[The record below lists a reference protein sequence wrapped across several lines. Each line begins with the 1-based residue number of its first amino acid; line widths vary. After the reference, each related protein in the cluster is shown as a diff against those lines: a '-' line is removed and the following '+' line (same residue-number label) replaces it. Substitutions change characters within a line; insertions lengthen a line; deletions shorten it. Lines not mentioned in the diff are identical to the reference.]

1 MNVSSTIWIA
11 SIVVLV
17 AVFIL
22 DFVVVDARPHVFGPK
37 QAARWVIAYI
47 IGALLFA
54 VFVWNY
60 FGAEYGQQFLA
71 GWITEYSLSVDNL
84 FVFIVLMSSFAVP
97 EMLKHRVLLVGV
109 ALAIVLRGIL
119 IIVGA
124 AAIARFTATF
134 YVFAAFL
141 MYTAITVWRSHDEEP
156 DPDGN
161 GLVRLVEKYVP
172 TSREYVNSK
181 LTVRIDG
188 KRFITPLFLVIL
200 AVGTT
205 DLLFALDSIP
215 AVFGLTQEPYLVFA
229 ANAFALMGLRQLYF
243 LLDGLLSKIIYLAR
257 GLAII
262 LGFIAIKLFLEA
274 IDGTTDLH
282 PPHITI
288 IQSLM
293 FIGTVLGVTVI
304 TSLTAV
310 RRSPELALR
319 SEMSHAKEESTEHRG
334 DAIAHLGSDESKAE
348 GN

>member
-1 MNVSSTIWIA
+1 MNVSTTIWI
-11 SIVVLV
+11 ITLGILV
-17 AVFIL
+17 AAFVL
-22 DFVVVDARPHVFGPK
+22 DFLVVDARPHVFGPK

-47 IGALLFA
+47 AAALVFA

-97 EMLKHRVLLVGV
+97 ELLKHRVLLIGV
-109 ALAIVLRGIL
+109 AIAIVLRGIL
-119 IIVGA
+119 ILVGA
-124 AAIARFTATF
+124 AAITRFTATF

-141 MYTAITVWRSHDEEP
+141 FYTAVSVWRSHDEEP
-156 DPDGN
+156 DPEGN

-172 TSREYVNSK
+172 TSREYSDAK
-181 LTVRIDG
+181 FTVKIDG
-188 KRFITPLFLVIL
+188 KRFITPLFVVIL

-243 LLDGLLSKIIYLAR
+243 LLDGLLSKIIFLAR

-274 IDGTTDLH
+274 IEGTTDLH

-288 IQSLM
+288 AMSLM
-293 FIGTVLGVTVI
+293 FIASVLGVTII
-304 TSLTAV
+304 TSLIAV
-310 RRSPELALR
+310 RRSPELAQQ
-319 SEMSHAKEESTEHRG
+319 SEISHAMEESTEHRG
-334 DAIAHLGSDESKAE
+334 DAIEHLGSEES
-348 GN
+348 

>member
-1 MNVSSTIWIA
+1 MTVSNTIWIITLGILA
-11 SIVVLV
+11 G
-17 AVFIL
+17 AFIL

-37 QAARWVIAYI
+37 QAARWVVAYI
-47 IGALLFA
+47 IAALLFA
-54 VFVWNY
+54 AFVWNY

-119 IIVGA
+119 IVVGA

-156 DPDGN
+156 DPEGN

-181 LTVRIDG
+181 LTVKIDG

-243 LLDGLLSKIIYLAR
+243 LLDGLLAKIIYLAR

-274 IDGTTDLH
+274 LDGTTDLH
-282 PPHITI
+282 PPHVTI
-288 IQSLM
+288 AQSLI
-293 FIGTVLGVTVI
+293 FIATVLAVTVV
-304 TSLTAV
+304 TSLIAV
-310 RRSPELALR
+310 RRSPELAKH
-319 SEMSHAKEESTEHRG
+319 SEISHAVEESEQHRG
-334 DAIAHLGSDESKAE
+334 EGIEHLGPGDSQA
-348 GN
+348 

>member
-1 MNVSSTIWIA
+1 MNVSTTVWI
-11 SIVVLV
+11 ITLGLLV
-17 AVFIL
+17 AAFVL
-22 DFVVVDARPHVFGPK
+22 DFAVVDARPHVFGPK
-37 QAARWVIAYI
+37 QAARWVIGYI
-47 IGALLFA
+47 AAALVFA

-97 EMLKHRVLLVGV
+97 ELLKHRVLLIGV
-109 ALAIVLRGIL
+109 AIAIVLRGIL
-119 IIVGA
+119 IVVGA
-124 AAIARFTATF
+124 AAITRFTATF

-141 MYTAITVWRSHDEEP
+141 FYTAISVWRSHNEEP
-156 DPDGN
+156 DPEGN

-172 TSREYVNSK
+172 VSREYSDAKFSVK
-181 LTVRIDG
+181 IDG
-188 KRFITPLFLVIL
+188 KRFITPLFVVIL

-274 IDGTTDLH
+274 IEGTTNLH

-288 IQSLM
+288 AMSLM
-293 FIGTVLGVTVI
+293 FIASVLGVTVI
-304 TSLTAV
+304 TSLIAV
-310 RRSPELALR
+310 RRSPELAQH
-319 SEMSHAKEESTEHRG
+319 SEISHAKEESTEHRG
-334 DAIAHLGSDESKAE
+334 EAIEHLGLE
-348 GN
+348 GSQT

>member
-1 MNVSSTIWIA
+1 MNVSTTIWI
-11 SIVVLV
+11 ITLGILV
-17 AVFIL
+17 AAFVL
-22 DFVVVDARPHVFGPK
+22 DFLVVDARPHVFGPK

-47 IGALLFA
+47 AAALVFA

-97 EMLKHRVLLVGV
+97 ELLKHRVLLIGV
-109 ALAIVLRGIL
+109 AIAIVLRGIL
-119 IIVGA
+119 ILVGA
-124 AAIARFTATF
+124 AAITRFTATF

-141 MYTAITVWRSHDEEP
+141 FYTAVSVWRSHDEEP
-156 DPDGN
+156 DPEGN

-172 TSREYVNSK
+172 TSREYSDAKFIVK
-181 LTVRIDG
+181 IDG
-188 KRFITPLFLVIL
+188 KRFITPLFVVIL

-243 LLDGLLSKIIYLAR
+243 LLDGLLSKIIFLAR

-274 IDGTTDLH
+274 IEGTTDLH

-288 IQSLM
+288 AMSLM
-293 FIGTVLGVTVI
+293 FIASVLGVTII
-304 TSLTAV
+304 TSLIAV
-310 RRSPELALR
+310 RRSPELAQQ
-319 SEMSHAKEESTEHRG
+319 SEISHAMEESTEHRG
-334 DAIAHLGSDESKAE
+334 DAIEHLGSEES
-348 GN
+348 

>member
-1 MNVSSTIWIA
+1 MNVSTTIWIVTLGILA
-11 SIVVLV
+11 
-17 AVFIL
+17 AAFIL

-37 QAARWVIAYI
+37 QAARWVVAYI
-47 IGALLFA
+47 MAALVFA
-54 VFVWNY
+54 AFVWNY

-97 EMLKHRVLLVGV
+97 EMLKHRVLLIGV
-109 ALAIVLRGIL
+109 AIAIVLRGVL
-119 IIVGA
+119 IVVGA

-141 MYTAITVWRSHDEEP
+141 MYTAISVWRSHDEEP
-156 DPDGN
+156 DPEGN
-161 GLVRLVEKYVP
+161 ALIRLVEKYLP
-172 TSREYVNSK
+172 TSRNYAGTK
-181 LTVRIDG
+181 FTVKIDS
-188 KRFITPLFLVIL
+188 KRFITPLFVVIL

-215 AVFGLTQEPYLVFA
+215 AVFGLTKEPYLVFA

-274 IDGTTDLH
+274 VEGSTDLH

-288 IQSLM
+288 VQSLM
-293 FIGTVLGVTVI
+293 FIATVLGVTVV
-304 TSLTAV
+304 TSLIAV
-310 RRSPELALR
+310 RRSPELALQ
-319 SEMSHAKEESTEHRG
+319 SEISQAIEESTEHRCE
-334 DAIAHLGSDESKAE
+334 AIEHLGSEDPS
-348 GN
+348 N

>member
-1 MNVSSTIWIA
+1 MTVSNTIWIITLGILA
-11 SIVVLV
+11 G
-17 AVFIL
+17 AFIL

-37 QAARWVIAYI
+37 QAARWVVAYI
-47 IGALLFA
+47 IAALLFA
-54 VFVWNY
+54 AFVWNY

-119 IIVGA
+119 IVVGA

-156 DPDGN
+156 DPEGN

-181 LTVRIDG
+181 LTVKIDG

-243 LLDGLLSKIIYLAR
+243 LLDGLLAKIIYLAR

-274 IDGTTDLH
+274 LDGTTDLH
-282 PPHITI
+282 PPHVTI
-288 IQSLM
+288 AQSLT
-293 FIGTVLGVTVI
+293 FIATVLAVTVV
-304 TSLTAV
+304 TSLIAV
-310 RRSPELALR
+310 RRSPELAKH
-319 SEMSHAKEESTEHRG
+319 SEISHAVEESEQHRG
-334 DAIAHLGSDESKAE
+334 EGIEHLGPGDSQA
-348 GN
+348 